1 MTTNERCARESG
13 DGVEKLFLCD
23 FFGIDNVVGLANG
36 PYGLDGQDSSASDI
50 AGMDKRKCHMWI
62 TEKTDLSA
70 PQQRDNATEHGTVAR
85 AIKHARS
92 DDGHIELFYALAL
105 PDDFFGFDFRPSIE
119 VSAVRCGRGEVFTN
133 NHIMRWAP
141 IDADTAEVDQTATT
155 GGDHG
160 IANDFRRA
168 DGVGNV
174 VRPRGPI

>member
-85 AIKHARS
+85 AIKHARRMTVTSSCFTLWRCQTIFS
-92 DDGHIELFYALAL
+92 D
-105 PDDFFGFDFRPSIE
+105 SIF
-119 VSAVRCGRGEVFTN
+119 A
-133 NHIMRWAP
+133 
-141 IDADTAEVDQTATT
+141 
-155 GGDHG
+155 
-160 IANDFRRA
+160 RR
-168 DGVGNV
+168 
-174 VRPRGPI
+174 